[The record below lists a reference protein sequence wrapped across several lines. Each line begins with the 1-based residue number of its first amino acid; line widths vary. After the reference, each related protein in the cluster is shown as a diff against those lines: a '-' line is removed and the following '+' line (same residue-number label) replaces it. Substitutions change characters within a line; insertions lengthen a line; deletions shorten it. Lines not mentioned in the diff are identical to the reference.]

1 MPNPPTNLS
10 EAVNRLT
17 AKADARDAA
26 KIGDSVFAHYSKAL
40 DCVILNQGEDQI
52 VLKWMDFENLK
63 EKMHVDRK
71 IVKGY

>member
-1 MPNPPTNLS
+1 MSLS
-10 EAVNRLT
+10 LSDAVKKMT
-17 AKADARDAA
+17 AKADARDAE

-40 DCVILNQGEDQI
+40 DCVIINQGEDQI
-52 VLKWMDFENLK
+52 VLKWADFENLK